1 MALPLHIRN
10 IDNLFEIDQ
19 RLPIMNIISPRHVVF
34 ATALLVF
41 VSGSLTLPVSAV
53 ATSISDS
60 SQQAGAYALAPP
72 LGVAGAAPLVM
83 LNISRD
89 HALFFKAFNDYSD
102 LDGNGKLDTTYQNAI
117 AYAGY
122 FDPDK
127 CYAYSSSGYFSPV
140 SLTADHY
147 CANQF
152 SGNFMNWVSMTRM
165 DEVRKILYGGKRSV
179 DTASQTILE
188 RAYLPPDAHSFAKY
202 YGGSDIAKLLPST
215 YAGVTTNPTG
225 TANQAQNGDVDTNF
239 NENSK
244 TYTLWTLKGLSAA
257 VPVYAGD
264 QVQLTDVSG
273 GSAPFT
279 VVTGVRRFSGGNP
292 QLRLQFAQFSNNGCT
307 NLGSCV
313 TAMKSVAKWNVVNLS
328 RAGVTFC
335 NTTVQGG
342 SDAASQN
349 NTSSPLLRVASGNY
363 SLWGANEKKQ
373 CLWST
378 EKNNSQGGFDDG
390 FLSNGNRAA
399 LSGLAASAENPYGK
413 SDGTSD
419 VSATLIARVEVC
431 VSGLMGNETCRQYPD
446 NKTPSNPYKPTGLLQ
461 KYGESGDIKFGLVT
475 PTFDKNVSG
484 GVLRAALPGPGSNSG
499 DFISNEIDPTSGQ
512 RVAGSKGIIS
522 NLDSL
527 RIYGFRY
534 DNDDSYQ
541 PDDGCPYQQTGI
553 GLAGSGTVVAQ
564 GNCSSWGNPMA
575 ESYVEA
581 LRYLAGKSP
590 NAAFAQKT
598 SGSKDGTLGLT
609 LVTNWNDPVSE
620 ANYCAAL
627 NVININA
634 SAISYDTDQLGG
646 FSDLNT
652 GKTAVDWTNLVG
664 SAEGIAG
671 KAWFVGN
678 PSSSYFASDANL
690 CSAKVIANFGDAVG
704 VCPEVPALKGGYDIA
719 GAAYGAHVN
728 RIRNLGNDSSG
739 NAIVPTDDKS
749 SLKVTTFGVQLSTN
763 TPQIRVAVPGAI
775 GKFITIIPAYRLTLP
790 NGGGVGGGELV
801 DFKVLSQTDDA
812 TTARGTFYA
821 NWEDSFA
828 GGDYDQDMWG
838 TITYEVTANSV
849 KVTTKPVSASTNNGQ
864 GFGYII
870 NGTTQDGPHFHSG
883 IYSFSYNDP
892 TNIDIYN
899 AAGTRI
905 NGTATV
911 NSSGGCNSCTVS
923 DAATTAKYAVGTT
936 SAGILQDPL
945 LYAAKWGGFRLDTSK
960 PDGTDTPFN
969 TADATDNSKWDVT
982 GGSNGGDGIPDNYFL
997 VTDPAKLEASLDTLF
1012 RKILAKIASGT
1023 AAAVVATSSN
1033 GVGLTYQALYEQE
1046 HKDDSGR
1053 VAQWAGSLAAFWT
1066 DSAGHLREDA
1076 TGNKRLDDYT
1086 VDPVIEFSYQSGG
1099 QKTIVNRYFSSD
1111 PDNYLPGAPVPVEL
1125 SQLKTVWNA
1134 RQWLWSPTL
1143 DVNDQRAYG
1152 SAATNTSLTSGGRYI
1167 TTWIDKN
1174 FDGKVDR
1181 SEVVPFTWASF
1192 KGSYAVG
1199 NKNAELSRF
1208 LNSNDR
1214 NDNGE
1219 ANKIVDWI
1227 RGSEVAGMR
1236 NRTVDYDASNPGRV
1250 LRLGDI
1256 VDSTPLAVSTP
1267 AESYDLLYNDTSYGK
1282 FRDQY
1287 RSRRQMIYVGAND
1300 GMIHAFNGGFYNT
1313 SCQRLTTQ
1321 PDKAAC
1327 GTADPNAAP
1336 DLDSTVTAHPLGSEV
1351 WSFIPGDLLPHLR
1364 WLTDVDYKHLFYV
1377 DGSPVAFD
1385 AKVFASDTVHPEGW
1399 GTIMVVRFRLG
1410 GGTVSV
1416 NIQRNGNGLPFV
1428 GESAYVVLDVTDPE
1442 SAPTLLA
1449 ELKFSGERTVSA
1461 PALVVVRDVPSGT
1474 PNKFFLALGNG
1485 PNDAKKVSS
1494 SSDLSVR
1501 IFDMANIVAND
1512 IAPVKTFD
1520 LSGASPEAGSSFAGD
1535 LIASDYDLNGLA
1547 ESLYFGSVRDTG
1559 LGSDQFGGA
1568 FWKIAI
1574 NGDINPDNWTASLMM
1589 SLKSGDAAT
1598 TTGKFGR
1605 PVTIRPTLGLNNR
1618 GAPMVFFG
1626 TGRFFDSADKATYG
1640 PQRIYGIIDTSLLNF
1655 SDAQFGGVP
1664 LASGKLANVTGLNIY
1679 TDETVDGTGTP
1690 SSVSNFTDLKNI
1702 FDTAAYV
1709 GWYRDLQTSGTNP
1722 SERVVSSQT
1731 LLGSILLTNTYTP
1744 GTSICTGLGTSAI
1757 YGLNYKTGTSDPSL
1771 DFFGTTTSG
1780 SKQAVNPSTS
1790 LGQGLPAPPSL
1801 HLGSAKGSADKKVT
1815 ACIQTSTGAI
1825 VCKDILT
1832 LNPVNS
1838 GEQSWREPVY
1848 N

>member
-1 MALPLHIRN
+1 MALPLRIRN
-10 IDNLFEIDQ
+10 IANPFATDQ
-19 RLPIMNIISPRHVVF
+19 RPHIMNIISSRHVGFV
-34 ATALLVF
+34 TSLLVF
-41 VSGSLTLPVSAV
+41 LVGSLALPLPAA
-53 ATSISDS
+53 ATSISASD
-60 SQQAGAYALAPP
+60 QQAGAYSLAPP

-89 HALFFKAFNDYSD
+89 HQLFFKAYNDYSD
-102 LDGNGKLDTTYQNAI
+102 LDPAANDGLDTTYKNSI
-117 AYAGY
+117 NYAGY
-122 FDPDK
+122 FDPGK
-127 CYAYSSSGYFSPV
+127 CYTYSSGTGYFVPAATTV
-140 SLTADHY
+140 DHY
-147 CANQF
+147 CSNQF

-165 DEVRKILYGGKRSV
+165 DEVRKILYGGKRIV
-179 DTASQTILE
+179 DTGTTTVLE
-188 RAYLPPDAHSFAKY
+188 RAYLPSDAHSFAKY
-202 YGGSDIAKLLPST
+202 YGGSDIGQLVPT
-215 YAGVTTNPTG
+215 DYAGATSNPTG
-225 TANQAQNGDVDTNF
+225 NYSRNNVVYDYQTF
-239 NENSK
+239 NENNRN
-244 TYTLWTLKGLSAA
+244 YYLMRLKNLDMNVS
-257 VPVYAGD
+257 VGD
-264 QVQLTDVSG
+264 QIQLVDADNPTN
-273 GSAPFT
+273 PIT
-279 VVTGVRRFSGGNP
+279 VIAGVRYLNTGSYNAGNNRP
-292 QLRLQFAQFSNNGCT
+292 ELRLQMGEIINN
-307 NLGSCV
+307 SCSSLANCV
-313 TAMKSVAKWNVVNLS
+313 NVLKTVANWKITNLS

-335 NTTVQGG
+335 NTTVQG
-342 SDAASQN
+342 SSTNASQTN
-349 NTSSPLLRVASGNY
+349 AAPPLIRLAKGNY
-363 SLWGANEKKQ
+363 ALWGANEQKQ
-373 CLWST
+373 CLWSS
-378 EKNNSQGGFDDG
+378 EKSVAQSGFDDG
-390 FLSNGNRAA
+390 FLSNGNRTA
-399 LSGLAASAENPYGK
+399 LSGLNASAENP
-413 SDGTSD
+413 DQDT
-419 VSATLIARVEVC
+419 TFNARVQVC
-431 VSGLMGNETCRQYPD
+431 VSGLIGTETCKQYPD
-446 NKTPSNPYKPTGLLQ
+446 AKSTSNPYKPTGLLQ
-461 KYGESGDIKFGLVT
+461 KYGETGDIKFGLVT

-484 GVLRAALPGPGSNSG
+484 GVLRAALPGPGANSG
-499 DFISNEIDPTSGQ
+499 DFISNEIDPATGQ

-522 NLDSL
+522 NLDNL
-527 RIYGFRY
+527 RIYGYRY
-534 DNDDSYQ
+534 DNGDSYQ

-553 GLAGSGTVVAQ
+553 GLTGNGTVVAQ

-590 NAAFAQKT
+590 NSNFAQKT
-598 SGSKDGTLGLT
+598 NGKDAALGLS
-609 LVTNWNDPVSE
+609 LVSNWNDPVSE

-634 SAISYDTDQLGG
+634 SAISYDTDQLDG

-652 GKTAVDWTNLVG
+652 GKTAVQWTNLVG
-664 SAEGIAG
+664 AGEGING

-678 PSSSYFASDANL
+678 PSSSYSATDANL
-690 CSAKVIANFGDAVG
+690 CSAKVIANFGDALG
-704 VCPEVPALKGGYDIA
+704 ICPEVPALKGGYDIA

-728 RIRNLGNDSSG
+728 RIRNLGNDSTG

-749 SLKVTTFGVQLSTN
+749 SLKVTTFGVQLATN
-763 TPQIRVAVPGAI
+763 TPQIRVPVPGAS
-775 GKFITIIPAYRLTLP
+775 GKFVTIIPAYRLDL
-790 NGGGVGGGELV
+790 GGGNVGGGELV
-801 DFKVLSQTDDA
+801 DFKVLSQSSDA

-838 TITYEVTANSV
+838 IITYEVTATSV
-849 KVTTKPVSASTNNGQ
+849 KITTKPVSASTVNGQ

-883 IYSFSYNDP
+883 IYNFNYTDS
-892 TNIDIYN
+892 TNIDVYN
-899 AAGTRI
+899 AAGTKI
-905 NGTATV
+905 NGTGTV
-911 NSSGGCNSCTVS
+911 NNSGGCNQCTVS
-923 DAATTAKYAVGTT
+923 DPATTARYSIGTT
-936 SAGILQDPL
+936 SAGVLQDPL

-969 TADATDNSKWDVT
+969 TADSSDNSKWDAT
-982 GGSNGGDGIPDNYFL
+982 GGPSGGDGIPDNYFL
-997 VTDPAKLEASLDTLF
+997 VTDPGKLEASLDTLF

-1053 VAQWAGSLAAFWT
+1053 VAQWAGSLSALWT
-1066 DSAGHLREDA
+1066 DAAGHLREDA
-1076 TGNKRLDDYT
+1076 NGNKRLDDYT
-1086 VDPVIEFSYQSGG
+1086 VDPVIEFSYESGG

-1111 PDNYLPGAPVPVEL
+1111 PDTYIPGAPIPVEL
-1125 SQLKTVWNA
+1125 SQLNSVWNA
-1134 RQWLWSPTL
+1134 REWLWSPTL
-1143 DVNDQRAYG
+1143 DVSDQRTY
-1152 SAATNTSLTSGGRYI
+1152 SSPATNTSLTSGGRYI
-1167 TTWIDKN
+1167 TTWIDRN
-1174 FDGKVDR
+1174 FNGKVDDG
-1181 SEVVPFTWASF
+1181 EVVPFTWASF
-1192 KGSYAVG
+1192 QGSYQPAP
-1199 NKNAELSRF
+1199 NRNIELSRF
-1208 LNSNDR
+1208 LNSD
-1214 NDNGE
+1214 DKADGGE

-1227 RGSEVAGMR
+1227 RGKEVAGMR

-1282 FRDQY
+1282 FRNQY

-1327 GTADPNAAP
+1327 STADPNAAP
-1336 DLDSTVTAHPLGSEV
+1336 DLDNTVTAHPLGSEV
-1351 WSFIPGDLLPHLR
+1351 WAFIPGDLLPHLR
-1364 WLTDVDYKHLFYV
+1364 WLTDVDYKHVFYV

-1385 AKVFASDTVHPEGW
+1385 AKVFTPDAIHTEGW
-1399 GTIMVVRFRLG
+1399 GTIMVVPFRLG
-1410 GGTVSV
+1410 GGTISV
-1416 NIQRNGNGLPFV
+1416 NTQRNGNGYPFV

-1442 SAPTLLA
+1442 KPPTLLA
-1449 ELKFSGERTVSA
+1449 ELKFPGERTVSG
-1461 PALVVVRDVPSGT
+1461 PAVVVVRDVPTGS

-1485 PNDAKKVSS
+1485 PTDAKKVSTS
-1494 SSDLSVR
+1494 NDLTLR
-1501 IFDMANIVAND
+1501 IFDLADIVAND
-1512 IAPVKTFD
+1512 VTPVRTFD
-1520 LSGASPEAGSSFAGD
+1520 LGATSGEGASSFAGD

-1559 LGSDQFGGA
+1559 VGSDQFGGA
-1568 FWKIAI
+1568 FWKIGI
-1574 NGDINPDNWTASLMM
+1574 NGDADPNNWTPSLML
-1589 SLKSGDAAT
+1589 SLKSGDAST
-1598 TTGKFGR
+1598 TTGKYGR
-1605 PVTIRPTLGLNNR
+1605 PVTIRPTLGRNNR

-1640 PQRIYGIIDTSLLNF
+1640 PQRIYGIVDTSLLNS
-1655 SDAQFGGVP
+1655 SDAQFGAVP
-1664 LASGKLANVTGLNIY
+1664 LDSGKLANVTDLNIY
-1679 TDETVDGTGTP
+1679 TDSSVDGTGTP
-1690 SSVSNFTDLKNI
+1690 TGVTNFTDLQNI

-1757 YGLNYKTGTSDPSL
+1757 FGLNYKTGTANPSL
-1771 DFFGTTTSG
+1771 DFFGTSDAG
-1780 SKQAVNPSTS
+1780 SKKVVNPSTS

-1801 HLGSAKGSADKKVT
+1801 HLGNAKGSTDKKVT

-1838 GEQSWREPVY
+1838 GEQSWREPVH

>member
-1 MALPLHIRN
+1 
-10 IDNLFEIDQ
+10 
-19 RLPIMNIISPRHVVF
+19 MNIISSRHVGFV
-34 ATALLVF
+34 TSLLVF
-41 VSGSLTLPVSAV
+41 LVGSLSLPAPAV
-53 ATSISDS
+53 ATSISAD

-89 HALFFKAFNDYSD
+89 QALFFKAYNDYSD
-102 LDGNGKLDTTYQNAI
+102 LDGDGTLDTTYKNAI
-117 AYAGY
+117 TYAGY
-122 FDPDK
+122 FDPGK
-127 CYAYSSSGYFSPV
+127 CYTYANGYFSPA
-140 SLTADHY
+140 SLTTDHY
-147 CANQF
+147 CSSQF

-165 DEVRKILYGGKRSV
+165 DELRKILYGGKRTV

-202 YGGSDIAKLLPST
+202 YGGTDIAKLLPTT

-225 TANQAQNGDVDTNF
+225 TANQAANGDLDTNF

-264 QVQLTDVSG
+264 QIQLTDASG
-273 GSAPFT
+273 GSAPLT
-279 VVTGVRRFSGGNP
+279 IVTGVRKFSGGNP
-292 QLRLQFAQFSNNGCT
+292 QLRLQFAQFTNSACT
-307 NLGSCV
+307 DLGSCV

-349 NTSSPLLRVASGNY
+349 NTAPPLLRVASGNY
-363 SLWGANEKKQ
+363 ALWSANEKKQ

-378 EKNNSQGGFDDG
+378 ERNNSQGGFVDG

-413 SDGTSD
+413 SDGTSE
-419 VSATLIARVEVC
+419 VGATLIARVEVC
-431 VSGLMGNETCRQYPD
+431 VSGLIGTETCKQYPD
-446 NKTPSNPYKPTGLLQ
+446 TKKSSNPYKPTGLLQ
-461 KYGESGDIKFGLVT
+461 KYGEPGDIKFGLVT

-553 GLAGSGTVVAQ
+553 GLTSSGTIVAQ

-590 NAAFAQKT
+590 NSAFAQKS
-598 SGSKDGTLGLT
+598 SGSKDGALGLT
-609 LVTNWNDPVSE
+609 LVTDWNDPVSE

-634 SAISYDTDQLGG
+634 SAISYDTDQLDGY
-646 FSDLNT
+646 SDLST
-652 GKTAVDWTNLVG
+652 GKTAVDWTNLIG
-664 SAEGIAG
+664 SGEGITG

-678 PSSSYFASDANL
+678 ASSSYSASDANL
-690 CSAKVIANFGDAVG
+690 CSAKVIANFGDALG
-704 VCPEVPALKGGYDIA
+704 ICPEVPALKGGYNIA

-728 RIRNLGNDSSG
+728 RIRSLGNDSSG
-739 NAIVPTDDKS
+739 NAIVPTDDKT
-749 SLKVTTFGVQLSTN
+749 SLKVTTFGVQLATN
-763 TPQIRVAVPGAI
+763 TPQIRVAVPGAT

-790 NGGGVGGGELV
+790 SGAVGGGELV
-801 DFKVLSQTDDA
+801 DFKVLSQTSNA
-812 TTARGTFYA
+812 TTARGTFYT

-838 TITYEVTANSV
+838 TITYEVTATSV
-849 KVTTKPVSASTNNGQ
+849 KITTKPVSASTNNGQ

-870 NGTTQDGPHFHSG
+870 NGTTKDGPHFHSG
-883 IYSFSYNDP
+883 IYGFSYTDP
-892 TNIDIYN
+892 TNIDVYN
-899 AAGTRI
+899 AADIKI
-905 NGTATV
+905 NGTGTV
-911 NSSGGCNSCTVS
+911 NSSGGCSSCTVS

-969 TADATDNSKWDVT
+969 TADSTDNSKWDAT
-982 GGSNGGDGIPDNYFL
+982 GGTSGGDGIPDNYFL
-997 VTDPAKLEASLDTLF
+997 VTDPGKLEASLDTLF

-1053 VAQWAGSLAAFWT
+1053 VAQWAGSLSALWT

-1076 TGNKRLDDYT
+1076 NGNKRLDDYT
-1086 VDPVIEFSYQSGG
+1086 VDPVIEFSYESGG

-1111 PDNYLPGAPVPVEL
+1111 PDTYLPGPPTPVEL
-1125 SQLKTVWNA
+1125 SQLNTVWNA

-1143 DVNDQRAYG
+1143 DVDDQRTYG

-1167 TTWIDKN
+1167 STWIDKN
-1174 FDGKVDR
+1174 LDGKVDDG
-1181 SEVVPFTWASF
+1181 ELVPFTWNSF
-1192 KGSYAVG
+1192 KGKSG
-1199 NKNAELSRF
+1199 KGKNKVELSRF
-1208 LNSNDR
+1208 LNSDDGKNG
-1214 NDNGE
+1214 GE
-1219 ANKIVDWI
+1219 ANKIIDWI
-1227 RGSEVAGMR
+1227 RGKEVAGMR
-1236 NRTVDYDASNPGRV
+1236 NRTVDYDASNPDRV

-1327 GTADPNAAP
+1327 STADPNAAP
-1336 DLDSTVTAHPLGSEV
+1336 DLDGTVTAHPLGSEV
-1351 WSFIPGDLLPHLR
+1351 WAFIPGDLLPHLR
-1364 WLTDVDYKHLFYV
+1364 WLTDVDYKHVFYV

-1385 AKVFASDTVHPEGW
+1385 AKVFTADTIHPEGW
-1399 GTIMVVRFRLG
+1399 GTIMVVPFRLG
-1410 GGTVSV
+1410 GGTISV
-1416 NIQRNGNGLPFV
+1416 NTEKDDKGLPFV
-1428 GESAYVVLDVTDPE
+1428 GESAYVLLDVTDPE
-1442 SAPTLLA
+1442 KEPTLLA
-1449 ELKFSGERTVSA
+1449 ELKFSGERAVSA
-1461 PALVVVRDVPSGT
+1461 PAVVVVRDVPSGT

-1485 PNDAKKVSS
+1485 PTDAKKVSS
-1494 SSDLSVR
+1494 SKDLTVR
-1501 IFDMANIVAND
+1501 IFDLADIAAND
-1512 IAPVKTFD
+1512 TTPVRTLD
-1520 LSGASPEAGSSFAGD
+1520 LKDTNAEADSSFAGD

-1559 LGSDQFGGA
+1559 SDQFGGA
-1568 FWKIAI
+1568 FWKIGI
-1574 NGDINPDNWTASLMM
+1574 DGDPDPANWTPSLML
-1589 SLKSGDAAT
+1589 SLKSGDATT
-1598 TTGKFGR
+1598 TTGKYGR
-1605 PVTIRPTLGLNNR
+1605 PVTIRPTLGRNNR

-1640 PQRIYGIIDTSLLNF
+1640 PQRIYGIIDTSLLNS
-1655 SDAQFGGVP
+1655 SDAQFGAVP
-1664 LASGKLANVTGLNIY
+1664 LDSGKLANVTGLNIY
-1679 TDETVDGTGTP
+1679 TDSSVDGTGTP
-1690 SSVSNFTDLKNI
+1690 TGVTNFTDLKNI

-1771 DFFGTTTSG
+1771 DFFGTDDSG
-1780 SKQAVNPSTS
+1780 SKKVVNPSTS

-1801 HLGSAKGSADKKVT
+1801 HLGNDKGSTDKKVT

-1832 LNPVNS
+1832 LNPVSS
-1838 GEQSWREPVY
+1838 GEQSWREPAH